1 MYKKIVQLINS
12 GDYSGARAQIAIA
25 IRSNSIS
32 KLQLKKILEMLSKSS
47 KAAKYISS
55 KTIFDIDNNEDNW
68 NEEYI
73 LRLSSAIVSG
83 DMSEEI
89 LYHTLK
95 VCKYVRKQKVVSVSW
110 KVAIVAIVLIVVFA
124 LIYINCK
131 N

>member
-25 IRSNSIS
+25 IRSNSIT

-95 VCKYVRKQKVVSVSW
+95 VCKYVRKQKIVSVAW
-110 KVAIVAIVLIVVFA
+110 KAAIVVIVLIVVFV
-124 LIYINCK
+124 LIYRNCK